1 MTPMPLSADI
11 TVRPA
16 QREDVP
22 AIATLLADDL
32 LGATREDTGD
42 MAPYLRAFDEMA
54 TQNGN
59 MILVAGRGGAV
70 VGCLQLT
77 VIAGLSRH
85 GMRRGQIE
93 GVRVSATC
101 RGLGIGEKLV
111 RRAIDH
117 ARAEGCGMVQLT
129 SDRNRPDAHRFYE
142 RLGFVASHVGMK
154 LALD

>member
-1 MTPMPLSADI
+1 MTLMQSDIVIRSA
-11 TVRPA
+11 R
-16 QREDVP
+16 REDVP
-22 AIATLLADDL
+22 AIAALLADDL

-42 MAPYLRAFDEMA
+42 MASYLRAFDEMA

-59 MILVAGRGGAV
+59 MILVAERDGAV

-77 VIAGLSRH
+77 VIAGLSRR
-85 GMRRGQIE
+85 GMKRGQIE
-93 GVRVSATC
+93 GVRVSAAH

-117 ARAEGCGMVQLT
+117 ARAEGCGLAQLT
-129 SDRNRPDAHRFYE
+129 SDLTRPDAHRFYG

-154 LALD
+154 LAVD